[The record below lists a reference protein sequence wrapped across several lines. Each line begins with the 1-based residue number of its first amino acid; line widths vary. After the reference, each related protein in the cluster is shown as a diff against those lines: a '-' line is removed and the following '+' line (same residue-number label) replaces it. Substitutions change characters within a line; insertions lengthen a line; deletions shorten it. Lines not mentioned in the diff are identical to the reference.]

1 MRVVDRSGLIL
12 DIFAQRARTKEG
24 RLQVQLAQYEYLLPR
39 LTGMWTHLKRQAGTS
54 APIGTRGPG
63 ETQLETDRRHIR
75 RIIQNLQADLEQVRR
90 VRSTQRRRREKNAM
104 PMVALVGYTNAGKS
118 TVLNRLTRSDI
129 PANDRL
135 FDTLDTTTRRL
146 WLPELQ
152 REILLSDTVGFI
164 RKLPTNL
171 IEAFKATL
179 EELRY
184 ADLLLHVI
192 DVSAP
197 DWEEQAK
204 VTDALIRE
212 LGASATPVLRIY
224 NKCDAI
230 PALTELPHT
239 RRRVHFRAH
248 RRGRG
253 HAARTHHGGAE
264 AMTPYRTAA
273 GYGEAEYEDKRSR
286 FIGHIKPVTSENEAK
301 AFIDEMRRTY
311 ADATHNVFAYVLREG
326 NILRWSDDGE
336 PGGTSGQPTLAV
348 LQGAGLT
355 DVCCV
360 TTRYFGGTLLG
371 SGGLV
376 RAYSA
381 AARAALREAGTAV
394 MRPWR
399 RGSFACSYAR
409 YERLRRLLEERGAR
423 VEETLFGA
431 EVEIVFSAPEMQSES
446 FVTLLR
452 DATAGEAEVRLG
464 ESVFRPERE
473 EE

>member
-1 MRVVDRSGLIL
+1 M
-12 DIFAQRARTKEG
+12 K
-24 RLQVQLAQYEYLLPR
+24 EYLVP
-39 LTGMWTHLKRQAGTS
+39 TG
-54 APIGTRGPG
+54 
-63 ETQLETDRRHIR
+63 D
-75 RIIQNLQADLEQVRR
+75 
-90 VRSTQRRRREKNAM
+90 
-104 PMVALVGYTNAGKS
+104 
-118 TVLNRLTRSDI
+118 
-129 PANDRL
+129 
-135 FDTLDTTTRRL
+135 
-146 WLPELQ
+146 
-152 REILLSDTVGFI
+152 
-164 RKLPTNL
+164 
-171 IEAFKATL
+171 
-179 EELRY
+179 
-184 ADLLLHVI
+184 
-192 DVSAP
+192 
-197 DWEEQAK
+197 
-204 VTDALIRE
+204 
-212 LGASATPVLRIY
+212 
-224 NKCDAI
+224 
-230 PALTELPHT
+230 
-239 RRRVHFRAH
+239 
-248 RRGRG
+248 
-253 HAARTHHGGAE
+253 
-264 AMTPYRTAA
+264 
-273 GYGEAEYEDKRSR
+273 GEAQFIERRSR
-286 FIGHIKPVTSENEAK
+286 FIGHIFLTETEEEALARLK
-301 AFIDEMRRTY
+301 QMREQY
-311 ADATHNVFAYVLREG
+311 WDATHNVYAYIIRDG
-326 NILRWSDDGE
+326 ATRFSDDGE

-431 EVEIVFSAPEMQSES
+431 EVEIVFSAPETQSES

>member
-1 MRVVDRSGLIL
+1 
-12 DIFAQRARTKEG
+12 
-24 RLQVQLAQYEYLLPR
+24 
-39 LTGMWTHLKRQAGTS
+39 
-54 APIGTRGPG
+54 
-63 ETQLETDRRHIR
+63 
-75 RIIQNLQADLEQVRR
+75 
-90 VRSTQRRRREKNAM
+90 
-104 PMVALVGYTNAGKS
+104 
-118 TVLNRLTRSDI
+118 
-129 PANDRL
+129 
-135 FDTLDTTTRRL
+135 
-146 WLPELQ
+146 
-152 REILLSDTVGFI
+152 
-164 RKLPTNL
+164 
-171 IEAFKATL
+171 
-179 EELRY
+179 
-184 ADLLLHVI
+184 
-192 DVSAP
+192 
-197 DWEEQAK
+197 
-204 VTDALIRE
+204 
-212 LGASATPVLRIY
+212 
-224 NKCDAI
+224 
-230 PALTELPHT
+230 
-239 RRRVHFRAH
+239 
-248 RRGRG
+248 
-253 HAARTHHGGAE
+253 
-264 AMTPYRTAA
+264 MTPYRTAA
-273 GYGEAEYEDKRSR
+273 GYGEADYEDKRSR

-311 ADATHNVFAYVLREG
+311 ADATHNVFAYVLRE
-326 NILRWSDDGE
+326 

-348 LQGAGLT
+348 LQGAGVT
-355 DVCCV
+355 GVCCV

-431 EVEIVFSAPEMQSES
+431 EVEIVFSAPETQSES